1 MNSLESLQSFE
12 SKAEDAKQAKTS
24 GSSQELGKDDF
35 LRLLVSQL
43 ENQDPLNP
51 SDPTE
56 FTAQLAQ
63 YSSLEQMTNINENI
77 EDLGGAK
84 DEIGRMSAL
93 SLIDRRVTA
102 ETDTLRFEGQPVEI
116 GFKFDDPA
124 ESASVTIRDENGSV
138 VDTRKINDPQDGNN
152 FLQWDGTDSDGG
164 RLPEGEYMI
173 EAVGLDADGD
183 EIQGTTMAET
193 MVTGADF
200 SGSGNTVLTAGGPL
214 ELSEVVKVNN
224 STYEAESGQ

>member
-116 GFKFDDPA
+116 GFRFDDPA

-138 VDTRKINDPQDGNN
+138 VDTQEINDPQDGNN

>member
-138 VDTRKINDPQDGNN
+138 VDTQEISDPQDGNN

>member
-138 VDTRKINDPQDGNN
+138 VDTQEINDPQDGNN

>member
-116 GFKFDDPA
+116 GFRFDDPA

-138 VDTRKINDPQDGNN
+138 VDTQEISDPQDGNN